1 MSTMTDR
8 RSVAAN
14 TRTTNILA
22 GLPFEFVV
30 ADSIVRVFAAAAA
43 VGLNIDV
50 LVGGESVVSDSEMSA
65 ANRFPI
71 RPDDMIAEIGGNA
84 GDRIFIALRN
94 TTGAAIVGQVLVD
107 VLAL

>member
-1 MSTMTDR
+1 MPTMTDR

-14 TRTTNILA
+14 SRTTNILA

-30 ADSIVRVFAAAAA
+30 SDSIVRVFCAASV

-50 LVGGESVVSDSEMSA
+50 LIGGESVVSDSEMSA

-71 RPDDMIAEIGGNA
+71 RPDDMIVEHGGNA
-84 GDRIFIALRN
+84 GDRLFIALRN
-94 TTGAAIVGQVLVD
+94 TTGLAIVGQVLVD
-107 VLAL
+107 VLPL

>member
-1 MSTMTDR
+1 MPTMTDR

-22 GLPFEFVV
+22 GLPFEFVA
-30 ADSIVRVFAAAAA
+30 ADSIIRVYCTGSA

-50 LVGGESVVSDSEMSA
+50 LLGGESLVSDSEISA
-65 ANRFPI
+65 ANRFPL
-71 RPDDMIAEIGGNA
+71 RPDDLITEHGGNA

-94 TTGAAIVGQVLVD
+94 TTGAALTGQVLVD
-107 VLAL
+107 VLPL

>member
-1 MSTMTDR
+1 
-8 RSVAAN
+8 
-14 TRTTNILA
+14 
-22 GLPFEFVV
+22 
-30 ADSIVRVFAAAAA
+30 

>member
-1 MSTMTDR
+1 MPTMTDR

-30 ADSIVRVFAAAAA
+30 EDSIIRVFCTGDA

-50 LVGGESVVSDSEMSA
+50 LIGGESVVSDSEISA

-71 RPDDMIAEIGGNA
+71 RPDDMIVEHGGNG
-84 GDRIFIALRN
+84 GDRLFIALRN
-94 TTGAAIVGQVLVD
+94 TTIGAIVGQVLVD
-107 VLAL
+107 VLPL

>member
-22 GLPFEFVV
+22 GLPFEFV
-30 ADSIVRVFAAAAA
+30 ADDSIVRVFAAASA
-43 VGLNIDV
+43 VGLNIDI

-65 ANRFPI
+65 ANRFPL

-84 GDRIFIALRN
+84 GDRIFVALRN
-94 TTGAAIVGQVLVD
+94 TTGAAITGQVLVD
-107 VLAL
+107 VLSL